1 MKFNRNIASLLAQPW
16 AIRAASMAVMME
28 AFGYQHK
35 SQGVEDMPMDDE
47 SEMYEVEDGIATIKI
62 SGIIGKKLP
71 GWMVEMFGMCDV
83 DTVSDMV
90 RLANADASVKGI
102 LLDIDSPGGTVSGVP
117 EVANTI
123 RNSEKMVVSHTETLM
138 ASAGYWLGSGAS
150 GLFASSSAL
159 VGSVGVFIPVADMR
173 RMYEMAG
180 VEMEIIKAGDLKGAA
195 YPGTSLSQ
203 AQREDFQRSVTH
215 VKGKFDDFVT
225 SRMGVNSIPQ
235 SALQGQDFYGDQA
248 VDVGLIDGVMSRAEA
263 IEALKKLA

>member
-35 SQGVEDMPMDDE
+35 SQGVEDMPMNDE

-90 RLANADASVKGI
+90 RLANADASVRGI
-102 LLDIDSPGGTVSGVP
+102 FLDCDSPGGTTCGVP
-117 EVANTI
+117 EAAAVI
-123 RNSEKMVVSHTETLM
+123 RDSEKVVVAHTEKLM
-138 ASAGYWLGSGAS
+138 ASACYYLGAGAS
-150 GLFASSSAL
+150 GIFATGSAL
-159 VGSVGVFIPVADMR
+159 VGSIGCFMPVIDMR

-180 VEMEIIKAGDLKGAA
+180 IEMDIIKAGDMKGAC
-195 YPGTSLSQ
+195 YPGTSLTTE
-203 AQREDFQRSVTH
+203 QRDNLQRSVVH
-215 VKGKFDDFVT
+215 SKAKFDEFVT

-248 VDVGLIDGVMSRAEA
+248 VEVGLIDGVMSRAGA